1 MSQNRNIS
9 LALALALLL
18 STGALAP
25 PSALGNRVLH
35 DPAPAVNTATTPATT
50 PAPDSDGD
58 AADNPDQPK
67 HKESGLARVLA
78 APFRALARLFGGGS
92 KKSKAEAA
100 KRSVPPAP
108 SGDASAQAGA
118 NAKQESADAK
128 QQGEASKQSN
138 TPTISNTPTNTAG
151 ASGEVKMAALPAS
164 EPNASNIAN
173 PEAKA
178 SNESVNKA
186 SNESASAA
194 PPSAGA
200 LARDTVG
207 GAQAA
212 QQQGARIVRP
222 SDSAADAQT
231 PRMWIPVIEGI
242 PQDPLTQGRALLE
255 HGYVQESIAELTIA
269 AAQVGPNPVEA
280 NNLLGLAYDRMG
292 WHTLAAEAYNRALSV
307 APKDPNVLANLGY
320 SLYLADDYEGAFRR
334 LKQAA
339 KLSPGTPVINNSLA
353 IVEARLQKY
362 DAAFKHFAAASNEYD
377 AHLKLA
383 SILEDQKRDRD
394 AIRHYEAALR
404 IQPGTSAVLERL
416 VALYERNGQ
425 RDKADQAR
433 RALAQPR
440 NPQKTTTG
448 GGG

>member
-9 LALALALLL
+9 RALALALVL

-35 DPAPAVNTATTPATT
+35 DPAPVVNATAT
-50 PAPDSDGD
+50 PAPDAAS
-58 AADNPDQPK
+58 ADNPDQPK

-78 APFRALARLFGGGS
+78 APFRALARLFGGGP

-100 KRSVPPAP
+100 KRSAPPAP
-108 SGDASAQAGA
+108 SGDGAAQAGA
-118 NAKQESADAK
+118 NAKQESGDAK
-128 QQGEASKQSN
+128 GQGEASKQSDA
-138 TPTISNTPTNTAG
+138 PTITAS
-151 ASGEVKMAALPAS
+151 ASGEVKMQASSAS
-164 EPNASNIAN
+164 EPDATNAVN
-173 PEAKA
+173 PET
-178 SNESVNKA
+178 KA
-186 SNESASAA
+186 SNESANAA
-194 PPSAGA
+194 PPTAGA

-207 GAQAA
+207 GAQAG

-222 SDSAADAQT
+222 SDSAADAQM
-231 PRMWIPVIEGI
+231 PRLWIPVIEGI

-292 WHTLAAEAYNRALSV
+292 WHTLAAEAYNRALTV

-320 SLYLADDYEGAFRR
+320 SLYLADNYEGALRR

-339 KLSPGTPVINNSLA
+339 KLSPGTPVINNDLA

-383 SILEDQKRDRD
+383 SILEEQKRDRD

-425 RDKADQAR
+425 HDKAEEAR
-433 RALAQPR
+433 RTLGQPK

-448 GGG
+448 GGGG

>member
-1 MSQNRNIS
+1 VVAVSQNRNIS
-9 LALALALLL
+9 RALALALLL

-25 PSALGNRVLH
+25 PSALGNRVLY
-35 DPAPAVNTATTPATT
+35 DPAPVVNTTAT
-50 PAPDSDGD
+50 PAPDAAS
-58 AADNPDQPK
+58 ADNPDQPK

-78 APFRALARLFGGGS
+78 APFRALARLFSGP
-92 KKSKAEAA
+92 KKSKDEAA
-100 KRSVPPAP
+100 KRSAPRAP
-108 SGDASAQAGA
+108 SDDGAAQAGA
-118 NAKQESADAK
+118 NAKQENADAK
-128 QQGEASKQSN
+128 QQGEASKQSDA
-138 TPTISNTPTNTAG
+138 PTINAG
-151 ASGEVKMAALPAS
+151 ASGEVKTQASPAS
-164 EPNASNIAN
+164 EPDATNAVN
-173 PEAKA
+173 PET
-178 SNESVNKA
+178 KA
-186 SNESASAA
+186 SNESANAT
-194 PPSAGA
+194 PQSAGA
-200 LARDTVG
+200 LSRDTVG
-207 GAQAA
+207 GAQAG

-231 PRMWIPVIEGI
+231 PRLWIPVIEGI

-292 WHTLAAEAYNRALSV
+292 WHTLAAEAYNRALTV

-320 SLYLADDYEGAFRR
+320 SLYLADDYAGALRR

-339 KLSPGTPVINNSLA
+339 KLSPGTPVINNDLA

-433 RALAQPR
+433 RSLAQPR

-448 GGG
+448 GG

>member
-1 MSQNRNIS
+1 VSQNRKAS
-9 LALALALLL
+9 LAVALALVV

-25 PSALGNRVLH
+25 SALGNRMLR
-35 DPAPAVNTATTPATT
+35 DPAPAVTATAT
-50 PAPDSDGD
+50 PAPSDASTDASADAGAAANASADGD
-58 AADNPDQPK
+58 TAQSK
-67 HKESGLARVLA
+67 HKESGLGRILA
-78 APFRALARLFGGGS
+78 APFRALARLFGGGP
-92 KKSKAEAA
+92 KKSKTEEAKKPA
-100 KRSVPPAP
+100 AHAP
-108 SGDASAQAGA
+108 SGDAASQSGA
-118 NAKQESADAK
+118 SPV
-128 QQGEASKQSN
+128 GELKPEAARAAETN
-138 TPTISNTPTNTAG
+138 TPGESPG
-151 ASGEVKMAALPAS
+151 AQSSGAPAREVA
-164 EPNASNIAN
+164 
-173 PEAKA
+173 
-178 SNESVNKA
+178 
-186 SNESASAA
+186 
-194 PPSAGA
+194 
-200 LARDTVG
+200 G
-207 GAQAA
+207 GAQGT

-222 SDSAADAQT
+222 TDSAADAQT

-269 AAQVGPNPVEA
+269 AAQVGPNLAEA

-292 WHTLAAEAYNRALSV
+292 WHTLAAEAYNRALTA

-320 SLYLADDYEGAFRR
+320 SLYLADDYEGALRH

-339 KLSPGTPVINNSLA
+339 KLSHGAPVINNDLA

-362 DAAFKHFAAASNEYD
+362 DAAFRHFAAASNEYD

-383 SILEDQKRDRD
+383 SVLEDQKRDRD

-425 RDKADQAR
+425 HDKADQAR
-433 RALAQPR
+433 RTLGQPK

-448 GGG
+448 GGGG

>member
-9 LALALALLL
+9 VALALALLL
-18 STGALAP
+18 SAGALAP

-35 DPAPAVNTATTPATT
+35 DPAPAVNAA
-50 PAPDSDGD
+50 PAPDADGD

-78 APFRALARLFGGGS
+78 APFRALARLFGGGP
-92 KKSKAEAA
+92 KKSKAEALR
-100 KRSVPPAP
+100 RSAPPSP
-108 SGDASAQAGA
+108 SGDAAAQAGS
-118 NAKQESADAK
+118 NAKQESADAR
-128 QQGEASKQSN
+128 QQGEASKQSS
-138 TPTISNTPTNTAG
+138 TPTGTAG
-151 ASGEVKMAALPAS
+151 ASGEVKTEASPAS
-164 EPNASNIAN
+164 EPNASNTVN

-178 SNESVNKA
+178 SNESANKA
-186 SNESASAA
+186 SNESANAA
-194 PPSAGA
+194 PPAAGA

-212 QQQGARIVRP
+212 QQQQGARIVRP

-242 PQDPLTQGRALLE
+242 QQDPLTQGRALLE

-269 AAQVGPNPVEA
+269 AAQVGSNLVEA

-292 WHTLAAEAYNRALSV
+292 WHMLAAEAYNRALTA

-320 SLYLADDYEGAFRR
+320 SLYLADDYAGALRR

-339 KLSPGTPVINNSLA
+339 KLSPGTPVINNDLA

>member
-9 LALALALLL
+9 LALALAVLL
-18 STGALAP
+18 SAGALAP

-35 DPAPAVNTATTPATT
+35 DPASAVNTATTPA
-50 PAPDSDGD
+50 PDADSDT
-58 AADNPDQPK
+58 ADNPDQPK

-78 APFRALARLFGGGS
+78 APFRALARLFGGGP

-100 KRSVPPAP
+100 QRSASPAP
-108 SGDASAQAGA
+108 SRDAAAQAGA

-128 QQGEASKQSN
+128 LQGEASKQSN
-138 TPTISNTPTNTAG
+138 TPTDTAD
-151 ASGEVKMAALPAS
+151 ASGEVKTVASLAS
-164 EPNASNIAN
+164 EPNATNAVN

-178 SNESVNKA
+178 T
-186 SNESASAA
+186 NESANAA
-194 PPSAGA
+194 PPAASA
-200 LARDTVG
+200 LARDTAG
-207 GAQAA
+207 GAQVA

-222 SDSAADAQT
+222 SDSAADAQP

-269 AAQVGPNPVEA
+269 AAQVGSNLAEA

-292 WHTLAAEAYNRALSV
+292 WHTLAAEAYNRALTA

-320 SLYLADDYEGAFRR
+320 SLYLADDYEGALRR

-339 KLSPGTPVINNSLA
+339 KLSPGTPIINNDLA

-425 RDKADQAR
+425 HDKADQAR
-433 RALAQPR
+433 RTLGQPK

>member
-18 STGALAP
+18 SAGALAP

-35 DPAPAVNTATTPATT
+35 DPAPAVNTATSPATT
-50 PAPDSDGD
+50 SAPDSDSD

-78 APFRALARLFGGGS
+78 APFRALARLFGGGP

-100 KRSVPPAP
+100 KRSAPPAP
-108 SGDASAQAGA
+108 SGDAAAQAGA
-118 NAKQESADAK
+118 NVKQESADAK

-138 TPTISNTPTNTAG
+138 TPTISNTPTNTAS
-151 ASGEVKMAALPAS
+151 ASGEVKTEASPAS
-164 EPNASNIAN
+164 EPNASNAVN

-178 SNESVNKA
+178 SNESAN
-186 SNESASAA
+186 AA

-212 QQQGARIVRP
+212 QQQQGARILRP

-320 SLYLADDYEGAFRR
+320 SLYLADDYEGALRR

-339 KLSPGTPVINNSLA
+339 KLSPGTPVINNGLA